1 MGSVFPS
8 SWNQRESEGQKERLW
23 LLHRQEI
30 DIDILVHD
38 HLRGKNR
45 VEDPEAKNLFIRIIR
60 GVAVH
65 RVLEGE
71 MTKNR
76 DAENRENG
84 TIRYREVERR
94 QGLGVEVIN
103 GRDLGH
109 HLILDRDLDLV
120 QMENNG
126 NAENGSSE
134 NKKNG

>member
-94 QGLGVEVIN
+94 LV
-103 GRDLGH
+103 
-109 HLILDRDLDLV
+109 LDRDLDLV
-120 QMENNG
+120 QMEKKWKPNTLRM
-126 NAENGSSE
+126 
-134 NKKNG
+134 NKKMETR